1 MGNGLLIFPFLGTP
15 VSLIHVAPDISMQHL
30 QGCKMEGHDLEY
42 GAPFGEGSFSMVFK
56 GRVKSKN
63 AIVAIKKLKM
73 PENNIELRAFDD
85 FAKEVWMM
93 RYAVIF

>member
-1 MGNGLLIFPFLGTP
+1 
-15 VSLIHVAPDISMQHL
+15 MQHL
-30 QGCKMEGHDLEY
+30 KGCKMEGNDLEF
-42 GAPFGEGSFSMVFK
+42 GAPFGEGSFSNVFR
-56 GRVKSKN
+56 GRIKSKN

-93 RYAVIF
+93 RYAFIFE